1 MTLVYLVDDEE
12 NYRDSAVM
20 LLRRRGV
27 DVEPFSSPGELL
39 ELLHDEKVHHLE
51 MPRYVVMDLYMPE
64 MDGIELAQHLHAEY
78 PDITLYCLTGGDEGL
93 IGPIP
98 EVMRELG
105 CSRVF
110 LKPVDF
116 DVLAGAL
123 AA

>member
-1 MTLVYLVDDEE
+1 MSFVYLVDDEE
-12 NYRDSAVM
+12 NYRESAVM
-20 LLRRRGV
+20 LLRKRGV
-27 DVEPFSSPGELL
+27 EVKPFSSSRELL
-39 ELLHDEKVHHLE
+39 NLLHDEKVHHLE
-51 MPRYVVMDLYMPE
+51 MPKYVVMDLYMPE
-64 MDGIELAQHLHAEY
+64 MDGIELAQLLHVDY
-78 PDITLYCLTGGDEGL
+78 PDIKLFCLTGGDEGL

-116 DVLAGAL
+116 DILASAL

>member
-1 MTLVYLVDDEE
+1 MTFVYLIDDEE
-12 NYRDSAVM
+12 NYRDTAVM
-20 LLRRRGV
+20 LLRKRGV

-39 ELLHDEKVHHLE
+39 RSLHDEKVRHLE
-51 MPRYVVMDLYMPE
+51 MPKYVVMDLYMPE
-64 MDGIELAQHLHAEY
+64 MDGIELAQLIHAEH
-78 PDITLYCLTGGDEGL
+78 PDIKLFCLTGGDDGL

-116 DVLAGAL
+116 DMLADAL

>member
-1 MTLVYLVDDEE
+1 MTLVYLVDDEKS
-12 NYRDSAVM
+12 YRDTAVI
-20 LLRRRGV
+20 LLRKRGV
-27 DVEPFSSPGELL
+27 NVRAFSSPCDLL
-39 ELLHDEKVHHLE
+39 ALLRDDRLHHLE
-51 MPRYVVMDLYMPE
+51 LPKFVVMDLYMPE
-64 MDGIELAQHLHAEY
+64 MDGIELTQLIHGEFPEIKLF
-78 PDITLYCLTGGDEGL
+78 CLTGGDEGL

-105 CSRVF
+105 CSRIF

>member
-1 MTLVYLVDDEE
+1 MTFVYLIDDEE

-20 LLRRRGV
+20 MLRKRGV
-27 DVEPFSSPGELL
+27 EVEPFSSPRELL
-39 ELLHDEKVHHLE
+39 RLLHDEKVHHLE
-51 MPRYVVMDLYMPE
+51 MPKYVVMDLYMPE
-64 MDGIELAQHLHAEY
+64 MDGIELAQLIHVDY
-78 PDITLYCLTGGDEGL
+78 PDIKLFCLTGGDEGL

-116 DVLAGAL
+116 DVLANAL

>member
-1 MTLVYLVDDEE
+1 MAFVYLVDDEE
-12 NYRDSAVM
+12 TYRESAAM

-27 DVEPFSSPGELL
+27 EVDEFSSARDLL
-39 ELLHDEKVHHLE
+39 ALLHDEKVHHHE
-51 MPRYVVMDLYMPE
+51 MPKYVVMDLYMPE
-64 MDGIELAQHLHAEY
+64 MDGIELAQLLHEEY
-78 PDITLYCLTGGDEGL
+78 PDIKLFCLTGGEDGL

-110 LKPVDF
+110 IKPVDF
-116 DVLAGAL
+116 DILAGAL